1 MTRCGLHDAEMEVHR
16 YRGGEVTRCPRGCVI
31 QTPNTRVETVAP
43 LVCAFAGCDTVI
55 PPRTGGNPRKYCSSR
70 HRLAA
75 MRLRRNAE
83 HITEAPR

>member
-1 MTRCGLHDAEMEVHR
+1 MRCALHNAEMTTRR
-16 YRGGEVTRCPRGCVI
+16 YKGGEVASCPRGCVI
-31 QTPNTRVETVAP
+31 QTPDARAETVAP
-43 LVCAFAGCDTVI
+43 LVCAYEDCDTII

-83 HITEAPR
+83 HITEAP